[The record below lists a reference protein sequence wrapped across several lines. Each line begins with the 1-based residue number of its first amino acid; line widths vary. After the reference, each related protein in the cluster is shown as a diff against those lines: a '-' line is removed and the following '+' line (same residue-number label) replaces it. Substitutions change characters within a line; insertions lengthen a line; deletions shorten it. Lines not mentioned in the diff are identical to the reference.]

1 VDRENNAEAPTLIF
15 KATVKDPQFRFAYVT
30 KKLEFLLLLFEMNKH
45 VYSEAP
51 NLNVCYALY

>member
-1 VDRENNAEAPTLIF
+1 VDRENSAEAPTLIF
-15 KATVKDPQFRFAYVT
+15 KGTVKDPQFHFAYVA
-30 KKLEFLLLLFEMNKH
+30 KKLEYLVLLFEMYKH